1 MDDRKIRI
9 AFMASGNGGNLRFI
23 CDLIERGILEGCQLA
38 GTITD
43 RECEAGRFAESRMP
57 VIMCPP
63 GRDKTEWSAN
73 LMASLKELEPDLI
86 ISWLH
91 RLIPAEVVQTYQ
103 GKILNLHYSL
113 LPAFGGRG
121 MIGEAPV
128 RAAIERGCT
137 IVGTTVHWVDEG
149 LDTGRIVGQ
158 TAIKVKPGEPF
169 EEIMQQ
175 VFRSGCANLARA
187 IVQVTAA
194 RLTEEKN
201 LWD

>member
-23 CDLIERGILEGCQLA
+23 CDLIKSGSLEGFEMA

-43 RECEAGRFAESRMP
+43 RECGAGRFAESHMP
-57 VIMCPP
+57 VILCP
-63 GRDKTEWSAN
+63 GRDKEEWAAN
-73 LMASLKELEPDLI
+73 LRASLKELQPDLI
-86 ISWLH
+86 LSWLH
-91 RLIPAEVVQTYQ
+91 RLIPAEVVRDYPK
-103 GKILNLHYSL
+103 KILNLHYSL

-128 RAAIERGCT
+128 KAAIARGCT
-137 IVGTTVHWVDEG
+137 IIGTTVHWVDEG
-149 LDTGRIVGQ
+149 LDTGEIVGQ
-158 TAIKVKPGEPF
+158 TAIKIKPGQPL

-187 IVQVTAA
+187 IIQVTAG

-201 LWD
+201 PWD

>member
-1 MDDRKIRI
+1 MDEKKIRLV
-9 AFMASGNGGNLRFI
+9 FLASGNGGNLANI
-23 CDLIERGILEGCQLA
+23 CDLVERGILEGCQLA

-43 RECEAGRFAESRMP
+43 RECGAGQFAQSRMP
-57 VIMCPP
+57 VILCPP
-63 GRDKTEWSAN
+63 GRDKTEWAAN
-73 LMASLKELEPDLI
+73 LMASLKELDPELI

-91 RLIPAEVVQTYQ
+91 RLIPAEVVQAYQ

-158 TAIKVKPGEPF
+158 TAIRIKPGEPF

-175 VFRSGCANLARA
+175 VFRSGCANLIKT
-187 IVQVTAA
+187 IVHVTAA
-194 RLTEEKN
+194 RLTEGN
-201 LWD
+201 DLWD